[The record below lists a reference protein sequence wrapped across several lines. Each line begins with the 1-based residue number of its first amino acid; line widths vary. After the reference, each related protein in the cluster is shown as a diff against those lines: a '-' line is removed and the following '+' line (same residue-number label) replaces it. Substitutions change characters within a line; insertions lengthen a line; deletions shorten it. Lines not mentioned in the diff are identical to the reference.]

1 MSVFAPSA
9 EARHP
14 RLERPSLQDA
24 QRSHRWMV
32 ARQYAIRILIV
43 ICVLLGIR
51 YLSWRF
57 TSSIN
62 WTFWPLAFLL
72 LAAETFSFIDT
83 LLLGTT
89 MWNWRRR
96 GAPPPPR
103 GDETVDVF
111 ITCYNEPVELVR
123 ETVRAAIAIRHPHQT
138 FVLDDGESPEMRRMA
153 EEEGAHYIVRSTDW
167 QGRERHAKAG
177 NLNNA
182 LFKTS
187 GDFILIQD
195 ADQIPAPDILGQTL
209 GYFRDPAV
217 AFVQTPQWFR
227 NVPANDPFGS
237 QAPLFYG
244 PIQEGKDGWNA
255 AFFCGSNAVLRREAL
270 FQAGLVNFASD
281 LDLYVRRLLRRA
293 DHQLSQVERT
303 LWGRGHRAERAAVRG
318 LRAIVQGTMEEL
330 RAGEQ
335 LSVAIARFDDRVHD
349 LAGVGL
355 EVLSAGPDGPPTSP
369 RALLRAD
376 LAALVAGD
384 DATRDLAERRGAP
397 LSSVA
402 VALTMARGA
411 WANEGHA
418 ASVMPIATI
427 SVTEDMA
434 TAMRIHALGWKSVF
448 HPVILAEGLAPDDLG
463 SVMQQRLRWAQGTIQ
478 VMLRENPL
486 LLSGLTVGQRLSYF
500 ATMWSYLSGFIT
512 VIYLAAPVLY
522 LVLGWSP
529 VVAFSGPF
537 FQHLIPYL
545 IANQLLFLVISWG
558 LSTWRGQQY
567 NVALFPVWI
576 KAVVSAG
583 RSVWSGKDLSFLVT
597 PKERNERVSPS
608 IVWPQL
614 TAIALL
620 AVAVLVGLG
629 RLAFGV
635 DRADVVPVV
644 VNVLW
649 ALYDI
654 AALSVIFGALAYRPI
669 RAARSLMAAPAAPAA
684 PAPAAVA
691 VPAVAP
697 AVAASYE
704 GFGAGR
710 PGEF

>member
-1 MSVFAPSA
+1 MSVIAPSVA
-9 EARHP
+9 SRHP
-14 RLERPSLQDA
+14 RFGRESLEDA
-24 QRSHRWMV
+24 QRSHRRMV
-32 ARQYAIRILIV
+32 IRQWTIRALIV
-43 ICVLLGIR
+43 VCVLLGAR
-51 YLSWRF
+51 YLFWRY
-57 TSSIN
+57 TSSVN
-62 WTFWPLAFLL
+62 WHFWPLAFLL
-72 LAAETFSFIDT
+72 LAAETFSFVDT
-83 LLLGTT
+83 LLFGTT

-123 ETVRAAIAIRHPHQT
+123 ETVRAALRIRHPHTT
-138 FVLDDGESPEMRRMA
+138 FVLDDGESAEMRRMA
-153 EEEGAHYIVRSTDW
+153 EEEGAGYIVRSRDW

-182 LFKTS
+182 LFQTD

-195 ADQIPAPDILGQTL
+195 ADQIPAPDILDQTL

-227 NVPANDPFGS
+227 NVPKSDPFGS

-293 DHQLSQVERT
+293 DHQLSLVERT
-303 LWGRGHRAERAAVRG
+303 LRGRGHRAERAAVKG
-318 LRAIVQGTMEEL
+318 LRAIVQDTMQDL
-330 RAGEQ
+330 HDGEQ
-335 LSVAIARFDDRVHD
+335 LQAAIAKFDDRVHD

-355 EVLSAGPDGPPTSP
+355 DVLSTGPDGPPTSP

-384 DATRDLAERRGAP
+384 DATRSLAERRGAP

-418 ASVMPIATI
+418 MSVMPIATI

-448 HPVILAEGLAPDDLG
+448 HPVILAEGLAPEDLA

-486 LLSGLTVGQRLSYF
+486 TLAGLTIGQRLAYF

-522 LVLGWSP
+522 LTFGWTP
-529 VVAFSGPF
+529 VQAFSRPF

-545 IANQLLFLVISWG
+545 VANQVLFLVVSWG
-558 LSTWRGQQY
+558 MKTWRGQQY
-567 NVALFPVWI
+567 SVALFPVWI
-576 KAVVSAG
+576 QAVTSAC
-583 RSVWSGKDLSFLVT
+583 RSVWTGKDLSFLVT
-597 PKERNERVSPS
+597 PKERNERVSPTV
-608 IVWPQL
+608 VWPQL

-620 AVAVLVGLG
+620 SLAVVVGLAK
-629 RLAFGV
+629 LAFGV
-635 DRADVVPVV
+635 QHEDLVPVT
-644 VNVLW
+644 VNILW
-649 ALYDI
+649 AVYDI
-654 AALSVIFGALAYRPI
+654 AALGVLFGALAYRPG
-669 RAARSLMAAPAAPAA
+669 RQANESREVHEASDGERTP
-684 PAPAAVA
+684 
-691 VPAVAP
+691 
-697 AVAASYE
+697 VAAGSLE
-704 GFGAGR
+704 GFGAGL
-710 PGEF
+710 PGEL